1 MKNILLTGA
10 EGMIGSHLMPFLE
23 SFDYKVTAFVGD
35 VTCEDNWQHYRGQDW
50 DGLIHLAALAGVR
63 ASFDNPELY
72 FHNNVEGTAQAFNF
86 AKSNPV
92 SKVLYASSSN
102 AYEWWG
108 NPYAATKMMN
118 EIQGRSLS
126 SIGMRFHTV
135 WPGREDML
143 YRKLE
148 KGEVS
153 YINCNH
159 YRDFIHVEDLIAGIK
174 TIYDNFWTLLPKGRA
189 RDIGTGRATSVEQV
203 AKSMGFNGEYRHENP
218 EGERVKTCA
227 DVEYLLQLGWYP
239 KHDILNP

>member
-35 VTCEDNWQHYRGQDW
+35 VTCEDNWKSYRGQNW

-72 FHNNVEGTAQAFNF
+72 FHNNVEGTERAFAF
-86 AKSNPV
+86 AKSNAIG
-92 SKVLYASSSN
+92 KVLYASSSN

-108 NPYAATKMMN
+108 NPYATTKMIN
-118 EIQGRSLS
+118 EIQGRSLA

-153 YINCNH
+153 YINVNH
-159 YRDFIHVEDLIAGIK
+159 YRDFIHVDDLISAIK
-174 TIYDNFWTLLPKGRA
+174 IIYDNFWYLLPKGRA
-189 RDIGTGRATSVEQV
+189 LDIGTGHSTPVEQV
-203 AKSMGFNGEYRHENP
+203 ARVMGFQGEYRDENP
-218 EGERVKTCA
+218 KGERVKTCA
-227 DVEYLLQLGWYP
+227 DIEYLLQLGWTP
-239 KHDILNP
+239 KHNILNP